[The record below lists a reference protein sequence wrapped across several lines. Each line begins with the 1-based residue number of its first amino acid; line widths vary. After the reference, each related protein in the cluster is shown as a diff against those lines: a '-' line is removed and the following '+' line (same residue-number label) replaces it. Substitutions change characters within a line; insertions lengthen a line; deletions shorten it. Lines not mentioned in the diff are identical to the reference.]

1 MTVKIPRSAQA
12 KARSPSQRA
21 SLCGAPNR
29 GIVAPFS
36 KARVSSR
43 FLSSARRSADRRRV
57 AFFSKKR
64 STSPYGQVCGAETK
78 RRPSRRMRAF
88 RLRTDFLEKRKGT
101 VLPPRRTV
109 RSSSAAFCPKVAFF
123 CFAYS
128 LHPLSLFIIAK
139 RGIKCKETF
148 GKRKAFFRERL
159 ALYQKTQYNKV

>member
-123 CFAYS
+123 LFCIQPSPTFSFHYS
-128 LHPLSLFIIAK
+128 KK
-139 RGIKCKETF
+139 RHKMQRNFWKKKSF
-148 GKRKAFFRERL
+148 FPRKACIVPKN
-159 ALYQKTQYNKV
+159 AV